1 MLKGIDGGKWSGGRG
16 GATGAGQQRAQGAGA
31 TAIDS
36 TRDRDMIIRGSTIEE
51 NELKV
56 CSWTEDCV

>member
-1 MLKGIDGGKWSGGRG
+1 MVRGAGRGDGGR
-16 GATGAGQQRAQGAGA
+16 AAAQQRAQGAGA

-36 TRDRDMIIRGSTIEE
+36 TWDRDMIIWGSTIEE